1 NFVIG
6 GSNNLRINGT
16 AGVNVSG
23 SCVNTI
29 NGIVTSAATCQS
41 GLEPWQTANGT
52 LYTGNTTL
60 DLLVGGIATSS
71 AKFAVLNVNNGTPV
85 ASVGGTTG
93 GLSFAANGTIQTTN
107 NQPITL
113 SAPNIVLSGLA
124 TGIVHSTNGLLS
136 SSAVD
141 LASPDV
147 TGVLTL
153 NKGGTNAN
161 LTAANGGIVYSDA
174 SGFAILTPTAVA
186 GQALVSGANS
196 APSWFTPTQGSLIFA
211 GASGVLSQDNANFF
225 VDDTNNRLGLG
236 TTSPLATLDVR
247 GTSGT
252 VPVASIAGNTSFT
265 SLVVSNSG
273 NGDLFTA
280 SKGGA
285 TKFSILNSGN
295 ISFAGTNSV
304 LSTITSAATAGQI
317 YNFPNASGD
326 ICLTS
331 GNCAGVGGNGDITDV
346 TAGSGLTGGGASGAV
361 TLDIGT
367 GNGIS
372 VAADAISVNL
382 LNAADGTGG
391 TSSRSGLEFGGASS
405 DQLTLL
411 QGCADAEILAWND
424 SGNTWGCTA
433 VSGIGGVGDIT
444 AVGSVLSGAAF
455 SDATA
460 DNQWLGLGASAG
472 RVEFHDQTVDVVSI
486 LSAKLGVGTASPD
499 SLLHVSGAIT

>member
-1 NFVIG
+1 PNNGNGNVRINGTTTLGGLTYTWPGSIASNNYILQAQTNGTLAWIDPGSLPSSNFFDQINGVLTPKIETQDFLLGGQSTGSAKFAFINNNGGTPTASIAGTANNALSLDGNGTIGTTNKQTLTLGNAGTGDINFVIG

-225 VDDTNNRLGLG
+225 
-236 TTSPLATLDVR
+236 
-247 GTSGT
+247 
-252 VPVASIAGNTSFT
+252 
-265 SLVVSNSG
+265 
-273 NGDLFTA
+273 
-280 SKGGA
+280 
-285 TKFSILNSGN
+285 
-295 ISFAGTNSV
+295 
-304 LSTITSAATAGQI
+304 
-317 YNFPNASGD
+317 
-326 ICLTS
+326 
-331 GNCAGVGGNGDITDV
+331 
-346 TAGSGLTGGGASGAV
+346 
-361 TLDIGT
+361 
-367 GNGIS
+367 
-372 VAADAISVNL
+372 
-382 LNAADGTGG
+382 
-391 TSSRSGLEFGGASS
+391 
-405 DQLTLL
+405 
-411 QGCADAEILAWND
+411 
-424 SGNTWGCTA
+424 
-433 VSGIGGVGDIT
+433 
-444 AVGSVLSGAAF
+444 
-455 SDATA
+455 
-460 DNQWLGLGASAG
+460 
-472 RVEFHDQTVDVVSI
+472 
-486 LSAKLGVGTASPD
+486 
-499 SLLHVSGAIT
+499 